1 METREKVLEE
11 LNQSLPSYVSEK
23 IKYASD
29 TSFSNDQKMLTKL
42 KEMKK
47 IAEDTY
53 FQVEFLGTD
62 YAKIRNWIFIQQAKF
77 MVDVEDDYSQVI
89 SPVFFYSW
97 NYDSLRVP
105 ELRTYFTWRSKI
117 RKGEY
122 PKIFSGY
129 LLIYFAELI
138 NLIGADS
145 VLDAYSKLKKILE
158 VYWNDI
164 EEVYFRQILVI
175 ALKDFMVNYAIPVS
189 YNDILPRLLST
200 TDWET
205 YQARIKIVQGDY
217 RGLLTYLDKQ
227 ASYKVKKS
235 KFYESTYGYFIEEA
249 IPTVFEHLSRYF
261 AEHNADFKALVL
273 GKMHTISDYPLFRQL
288 PYVEQREN
296 YENKIDFSPI
306 EQYTFQKKICNKKM
320 FMESPNLRVVVGI
333 ILKMV
338 EIRIREKTNYK
349 RKLTLTLKDLGKI
362 SVQRKV
368 LLPLVEDDA
377 FIETIVKAVDL
388 FLDEK
393 MKQLKEEALIK
404 RRQSVVIDKDSF
416 QNIRESTVRIQ
427 EKILTEEEKTDT
439 SIQLEPSSSPSTL
452 ESASSLIPEQDS
464 ELEMGMDI
472 LVDHLTSFEK
482 KILNNI
488 INGASR
494 NELETIVKEEA
505 QLLEVVLEDINLKAL
520 DYIGD
525 NLIEDLGDQVNIYE
539 DYWKELQIVLHSG
552 KEKN

>member
-42 KEMKK
+42 KEMKR

-77 MVDVEDDYSQVI
+77 MVDVEDNYPQI
-89 SPVFFYSW
+89 IAPVFFYSW

-122 PKIFSGY
+122 PKIFGGY

-145 VLDAYSKLKKILE
+145 VLDAYSKMKKILE

-164 EEVYFRQILVI
+164 EEVYFRQILAI
-175 ALKDFMVNYAIPVS
+175 ALKDFIVNYAVPVS
-189 YNDILPRLLST
+189 YDDILPKLLST
-200 TDWET
+200 SDWET

-227 ASYKVKKS
+227 SSYKVKKS

-306 EQYTFQKKICNKKM
+306 EQYTFQKKICNKKT
-320 FMESPNLRVVVGI
+320 FQESPNLRVVMGI

-349 RKLTLTLKDLGKI
+349 RQLTLNLKDLGKI
-362 SVQRKV
+362 SAQRKV

-439 SIQLEPSSSPSTL
+439 PIQLETSPSPSTL
-452 ESASSLIPEQDS
+452 EITSRLIPEQDS
-464 ELEMGMDI
+464 EVEMGMDI
-472 LVDHLTSFEK
+472 LVEHLTFFEK

-488 INGASR
+488 MNGASR

-539 DYWKELQIVLHSG
+539 DYLKELQTVFRNE
-552 KEKN
+552 KEKD